1 MVEQRTENPRVG
13 GSILPRPPVCSRTN
27 RPWHGFHR
35 PFTASGTGQK
45 SARPAPRAVGRV
57 GARHGAAVRKPGATR
72 ARAYRS
78 VVPQRVV
85 ASVAKRRLAS
95 LLATAEVHGARFL
108 RRLCKRF
115 EARVL
120 ARAIAEGLPRTATTG
135 TPVVGLSCFDFGG
148 IRALLGDDRLRCH
161 EASPFGWNAD
171 VSRRTC
177 GRHAGTRLRLS
188 LAGG

>member
-1 MVEQRTENPRVG
+1 MSAVRFCPGHQFAPAQTALG
-13 GSILPRPPVCSRTN
+13 
-27 RPWHGFHR
+27 
-35 PFTASGTGQK
+35 TASTGRSPHQ
-45 SARPAPRAVGRV
+45 ARGRNQRV
-57 GARHGAAVRKPGATR
+57 IRHGAAVRKPGATR

-120 ARAIAEGLPRTATTG
+120 VRAIAEGLPRTATTG

-148 IRALLGDDRLRCH
+148 IRALLGDARLRCH